1 MITEQCGR
9 LSHRE
14 LRQSDRQTPMPERVA
29 FLLHEPVAFGG
40 VMAQGCSTS
49 ILLLR
54 AVVRMKRLPISQIAA
69 GFVAL
74 AALALPAMAATE
86 TVLYSFPNSGTGEP
100 LGTLHFRNGSLYGTG
115 SGDEKSADGQVF
127 KLTNSNGSWKE
138 TTLLT
143 FDGSNG
149 STPFTGPMPGPDGV
163 FYGTTYGAYNGGN
176 VYALSKKG
184 GKWVGSTIWAFGGTG
199 DGTQPE
205 CDLVMDKSGNLY
217 GTTYG
222 GGTYNAGTVF
232 ELSKVNGV
240 WTESVLYSFTGQNGD
255 GWFPYAGLLMAGSG
269 TFYGTTTY
277 GGDRGG
283 NGTVFKLFKSGGVWK
298 EKVIYSFGG
307 SDGYEPLGTLIRD
320 KNGALYGTTEFGGA
334 PDTGVAFML
343 TPSGGKWMETVL
355 HVFDWQSGDGF
366 QPIAGL
372 QLGPSGSLYGT
383 TSSGGDP
390 GNGTVFELTQSGGV
404 WTETVL
410 HRFGNK
416 KGDGAELQGGV
427 TLDENG

>member
-1 MITEQCGR
+1 
-9 LSHRE
+9 
-14 LRQSDRQTPMPERVA
+14 
-29 FLLHEPVAFGG
+29 
-40 VMAQGCSTS
+40 
-49 ILLLR
+49 
-54 AVVRMKRLPISQIAA
+54 MKRLPISQIAA

-86 TVLYSFPNSGTGEP
+86 TVLYSFPDSGTGEP
-100 LGTLHFRNGSLYGTG
+100 LGTLHFKNGSLYGTG

-222 GGTYNAGTVF
+222 GGAYNAGTVF
-232 ELSKVNGV
+232 ELRKVNGV
-240 WTESVLYSFTGQNGD
+240 WTETVLYSFTGQNGD
-255 GWFPYAGLLMAGSG
+255 GWFPYSGLLMAGPG

-283 NGTVFKLFKSGGVWK
+283 DGTIFKLFKSGGVWK
-298 EKVIYSFGG
+298 LKIIYSFAGG
-307 SDGYEPLGTLIRD
+307 NDGYEPWGTLIRD
-320 KNGALYGTTEFGGA
+320 KNGALYGTTKFGGA
-334 PDTGVAFML
+334 TDEGTVFML
-343 TPSGGKWMETVL
+343 SRSAGKWTETTL
-355 HVFDWQSGDGF
+355 HEFDSFNEDGAN
-366 QPIAGL
+366 PIAGL
-372 QLGPSGSLYGT
+372 RWGPSGTLYGT
-383 TSSGGDP
+383 TSEGGTP
-390 GNGTVFELTQSGGV
+390 GYPGVGIVFELTQSGGV
-404 WTETVL
+404 WNETIL
-410 HRFGNK
+410 HSFE
-416 KGDGAELQGGV
+416 GDSDGSYPQGGV
-427 TLDENG
+427 ILDKNGALYGTTALGGTDNLGTVWKITP